1 MINPVY
7 GGSTFKDANK
17 GLWTWAGNYSDSK
30 GMNHTKR
37 ISAKTKKGLNKKVAD
52 FFAKQNDERNQ
63 EQDITLKKWLEQWLE
78 VIVQPSVKHKT
89 YATYKQRLSYAS
101 NIIGGRRLKTINSFE
116 LQSFFNSLEKPGSIS
131 AKGLAASNINQI
143 RRYLKI
149 ALDAA
154 IEHGYLIRNPV
165 KGTKPLKGYQ
175 KEIIVID
182 EEQVNTLLNIA
193 KSGTYI
199 TYGVKNPRCIYY
211 NQGTEY
217 LNHCCYNFVNL
228 ALASGMRFGELCGLK
243 WECIDFANCMI
254 SVKEQLLT
262 SNDRLQYFDTPKSR
276 TSRRN
281 ISIDDN
287 TISELKEF
295 KEYQEEYAK
304 TLGDKF
310 CNEKDLVFTNGF
322 GKPMDRSNFV
332 AYRFKKMLGAAN
344 LPKGFTVHCLR
355 HTHATL
361 LLKNKVDLKAVS
373 ERLGHSSPD
382 ITLKIYYH
390 LLGSME
396 KEAPTAWQKIISVA
410 KDEERK

>member
-17 GLWTWAGNYSDSK
+17 GLWTWAGNYRDSK

-37 ISAKTKKGLNKKVAD
+37 ISSKTKKGLNKKVAD

-78 VIVQPSVKHKT
+78 EIVQPSVKHKT
-89 YATYKQRLSYAS
+89 YATYKQRLAYAS
-101 NIIGGRRLKTINSFE
+101 KIIGGRRLKTINSFE
-116 LQSFFNSLEKPGSIS
+116 LQSFFNALKKPDSIS
-131 AKGLAASNINQI
+131 SKGLAVSNINQI
-143 RRYLKI
+143 RSYLKI

-165 KGTKPLKGYQ
+165 KGTKPLKGYK

-182 EEQVNTLLNIA
+182 EEQVNTLLHIA

-199 TYGVKNPRCIYY
+199 TYGVKNPKCIYY

-243 WECIDFANCMI
+243 WENIDFENCMI
-254 SVKEQLLT
+254 NVKEQLLT

-295 KEYQEEYAK
+295 KEYQQEYAK
-304 TLGDKF
+304 ILGDKF
-310 CNEKDLVFTNGF
+310 CNENDLVFTNGF

-332 AYRFKKMLGAAN
+332 SYRFRKMLGAAGI
-344 LPKGFTVHCLR
+344 PKGFTVHSLR

-396 KEAPTAWQKIISVA
+396 KEAPTAWQKIISTD
-410 KDEERK
+410 KDVKRK

>member
-7 GGSTFKDANK
+7 GGSTFKDVNK
-17 GLWTWAGNYSDSK
+17 GLWTWAGNYRDSK
-30 GMNHTKR
+30 GINHKKR
-37 ISAKTKKGLNKKVAD
+37 ISAKTQKGLNKKVAD

-78 VIVQPSVKHKT
+78 VIVKPSVKHKT

-116 LQSFFNSLEKPGSIS
+116 LQSFFNSLEKPGPIS
-131 AKGLAASNINQI
+131 SKGLGASNINQI
-143 RRYLKI
+143 RSYLKI
-149 ALDAA
+149 AFDAA
-154 IEHGYLIRNPV
+154 IEHGYLVKNPV
-165 KGTKPLKGYQ
+165 KGTRPLKEYK

-182 EEQVNTLLNIA
+182 EEQVNNLLNIA

-199 TYGVKNPRCIYY
+199 TYGVKNPKCIYY
-211 NQGTEY
+211 NEGTEY

-243 WECIDFANCMI
+243 WECIDFTNSMI

-262 SNDRLQYFDTPKSR
+262 SYDRLQYFDTPKSR
-276 TSRRN
+276 TSRRD

-287 TISELKEF
+287 TIAELKKYE
-295 KEYQEEYAK
+295 EYQQNYAK
-304 TLGDKF
+304 ILGDKF
-310 CNEKDLVFTNGF
+310 YNEKNLVFTNCF
-322 GKPMDRSNFV
+322 GRPMDRSNFV
-332 AYRFKKMLGAAN
+332 AYRFRKMLGAAN
-344 LPKGFTVHCLR
+344 IPKGFTVHCLR

-373 ERLGHSSPD
+373 ERLGHSSPE

-390 LLGSME
+390 VLKSME
-396 KEAPTAWQKIISVA
+396 KEAPTAWQKIISTDKDA
-410 KDEERK
+410 KRQ